1 MLLCLPAH
9 VGVFFQFL
17 APLFH
22 LWVIVV
28 PYRFI
33 SHFLFVFEWSWFFQT
48 VLPCLFTTVLK
59 FTILALSMNFIIF
72 NDTKGNRN
80 WLEQNMGSKYRVYSA
95 IRSGQVEL
103 KQIWE
108 GCVTI
113 IYSGTKTQDV
123 VYWTTRQYFIPCKD
137 IIYIN
142 YLSQDV
148 NALRYIENIL
158 QKLSL

>member
-1 MLLCLPAH
+1 MRIGIINLCEDLKVHRWDCERRPAH
-9 VGVFFQFL
+9 GWGHVYRSSSFW
-17 APLFH
+17 H
-22 LWVIVV
+22 LCGPEVLG
-28 PYRFI
+28 P
-33 SHFLFVFEWSWFFQT
+33 FEYS
-48 VLPCLFTTVLK
+48 
-59 FTILALSMNFIIF
+59 TILALSMNFIIF

-123 VYWTTRQYFIPCKD
+123 VYWTTRQYFIPCND

-148 NALRYIENIL
+148 NVLRYIESIPIL
-158 QKLSL
+158 TKLQIS